1 MLIRF
6 IIENVLSFGEKKEFT
21 TICSNNHIKTLK
33 HHKYNFEELNLLK
46 LSSIYGANGAGKS
59 NLIKAVALFQDF
71 VVNQKMS
78 YELKQSAF
86 KFNPKTIPQGLAIEF
101 IEQDTPFYYGIE
113 FIDDIIVSEELYISG
128 LGNKDDKLIFHR
140 TTDKNKNIEIKFLDA
155 FENDEKSQILKS
167 VLIDDKFIKHNE
179 TILKILANREN
190 KFLQDI
196 KKAYNWFEST
206 LQIITPEYRPKALS
220 HRIEKDI
227 DFGKYAKDIMCSFNI
242 GINSLETEK
251 IEIDDFFGKD
261 NPNEIEK
268 MLKLID
274 SAPSKGVVRR
284 KFHNRKY
291 ETVFIKEEDKVWVK
305 SLKLSHQGK
314 NAKNVLFELD
324 EESDGTI
331 RLLEFIPAFYELV
344 NENKVFLID
353 EIERSI
359 HSLLIKELVKKFS
372 LDENTKGQLIFTTH
386 ESNLLDQEI
395 FRQDEIWFVEK
406 DDTGSTDL
414 YSLSDFKEH
423 KTIDIQK
430 GYLNGR
436 YGSIP
441 FLGNLKDLNWHN
453 YDTENQSEL

>member
-6 IIENVLSFGEKKEFT
+6 IVENTFSFGEKKEFT

-33 HHKYNFEELNLLK
+33 HHKYNFDGLNLLK

-59 NLIKAVALFQDF
+59 NLIKALALFQDF
-71 VVNQKMS
+71 VVNQKMT
-78 YELKQSAF
+78 YTLKQSAF
-86 KFNPKTIPQGLAIEF
+86 KFNPKSTPQSLAIEF

-113 FIDDIIVSEELYISG
+113 FIGDIILSEELYISG

-140 TTDKNKNIEIKFLDA
+140 TTDKDKNIEMIFLDE

-167 VLIDDKFIKHNE
+167 VLIDDKLIKHNE
-179 TILKILANREN
+179 TALKILANREN
-190 KFLQDI
+190 RFLQDI
-196 KKAYNWFEST
+196 KKAYNWFEFT
-206 LQIITPEYRPKALS
+206 LQIITPDSRPTALA
-220 HRIEKDI
+220 HTIETDEKFGRYVEDI
-227 DFGKYAKDIMCSFNI
+227 ICSLNL
-242 GINSLETEK
+242 GISSLKTEK
-251 IEIDDFFGKD
+251 IDIHEFFGKD
-261 NPNEIEK
+261 NPDDLERILE
-268 MLKLID
+268 LID
-274 SAPSKGVVRR
+274 LSPSNAVGARKEMKGA
-284 KFHNRKY
+284 
-291 ETVFIKEEDKVWVK
+291 ETIFIKEGDKVWAK
-305 SLKLSHQGK
+305 TLKLEHKGK
-314 NAKNVLFELD
+314 TSKKLLFELD

-331 RLLEFIPAFYELV
+331 RLLDFVPAFYELI
-344 NENKVFLID
+344 NHNGVFLID

-359 HSLLIKELVKKFS
+359 HPLLIKELVRKFS

-406 DDTGSTDL
+406 DSSGSTDL

-436 YGSIP
+436 YGSVP

-453 YDTENQSEL
+453 YDTENQSEI

>member
-6 IIENVLSFGEKKEFT
+6 IVENIFSFGEKKEFT
-21 TICSNNHIKTLK
+21 AICSNNHIKTLK
-33 HHKYNFEELNLLK
+33 HHKYNFDGLNLLK

-59 NLIKAVALFQDF
+59 NSIKAVALFQDF

-78 YELKQSAF
+78 YELKHSAF
-86 KFNPKTIPQGLAIEF
+86 KFNPKTIPQSLAIEF

-113 FIDDIIVSEELYISG
+113 FIGDIIVSEELYMSG
-128 LGNKDDKLIFHR
+128 LGSKDDKLIFHR
-140 TTDKNKNIEIKFLDA
+140 TTDKKKNVEVKFLEE

-167 VLIDDKFIKHNE
+167 VLIDDKLIKYNE
-179 TILKILANREN
+179 TALKILANREN

-206 LQIITPEYRPKALS
+206 LQIITPESRPAALA
-220 HRIEKDI
+220 HRIEKD
-227 DFGKYAKDIMCSFNI
+227 AKFRNYVEDIVCSFNL
-242 GINSLETEK
+242 GISSLQTEK
-251 IEIDDFFGKD
+251 IDIYEFFGKD
-261 NPNEIEK
+261 NLDDLEKVLELVDLYPNTAIG
-268 MLKLID
+268 
-274 SAPSKGVVRR
+274 KGTIG
-284 KFHNRKY
+284 KG
-291 ETVFIKEEDKVWVK
+291 ETIFVKEDDKVWAK
-305 SLKLSHQGK
+305 TLKLEHKGK
-314 NAKNVLFELD
+314 TSKNLLFELD

-331 RLLEFIPAFYELV
+331 RLLDFVPAFYELI
-344 NENKVFLID
+344 NQNGVFLID

-359 HSLLIKELVKKFS
+359 HPLLIKELIRKFS

-406 DDTGSTDL
+406 DDTGSTNL

-436 YGSIP
+436 YGSVP

-453 YDTENQSEL
+453 YDTENQ

>member
-21 TICSNNHIKTLK
+21 TICSNNYIQNLK

-59 NLIKAVALFQDF
+59 NLIKALALFQDF

-78 YELKQSAF
+78 YTLKNSEF
-86 KFNPKTIPQGLAIEF
+86 KFNPKTMPQSLAIEF
-101 IEQDTPFYYGIE
+101 IEQDTPFYYGIM
-113 FIDDIIVSEELYISG
+113 FIGDIILSEELYISG
-128 LGNKDDKLIFHR
+128 LGSKDDKLIFHR
-140 TTDKNKNIEIKFLDA
+140 TTDKKKNIKVIFLDE
-155 FENDEKSQILKS
+155 FEKDEKSQILKS
-167 VLIDDKFIKHNE
+167 VLIDDKLIKHNE
-179 TILKILANREN
+179 TALKILANREN
-190 KFLQDI
+190 RFLQDI

-206 LQIITPEYRPKALS
+206 LQIITPESRPAALA
-220 HRIEKDI
+220 HAIETDKKFGSYVKDI
-227 DFGKYAKDIMCSFNI
+227 ICSFNL
-242 GINSLETEK
+242 GISSLKTEK
-251 IEIDDFFGKD
+251 VDIHEFFGKD
-261 NPNEIEK
+261 NPEDLQRILE
-268 MLKLID
+268 LID
-274 SAPSKGVVRR
+274 LSPNNAVGARKEIKGS
-284 KFHNRKY
+284 
-291 ETVFIKEEDKVWVK
+291 ETIFIKEGDKVWAK
-305 SLKLSHQGK
+305 TLKLEHKGK
-314 NAKNVLFELD
+314 TSQNLLFELD

-331 RLLEFIPAFYELV
+331 RLLDFVPAFYELI
-344 NENKVFLID
+344 NQNGVFLID

-359 HSLLIKELVKKFS
+359 HPLLIKELIRKFS
-372 LDENTKGQLIFTTH
+372 LDEDTKGQLIFTTH

-414 YSLSDFKEH
+414 YSLSDYKEH

-436 YGSIP
+436 YGSVP

-453 YDTENQSEL
+453 YDTENQSEI